1 MRIVSQL
8 QELNEALDIESNKS
22 IGFVPTM
29 GFLHHGHRSLIHE
42 SKKRSDFTIVSIF
55 INPTQF
61 NNQSDLKNYPVS
73 IEKDLFILEQE
84 KVDLVFCPDFD
95 TLYNNEKPIEIT
107 LGSLDNVLEATK
119 RKGHFQGVIRV
130 LSIFFKLINPNYA
143 FFGEKDYQQYLVINH
158 LAKKSFPKI
167 EIIICPT
174 KREQSGLAMSSRNS
188 RLSAEDFEKSKEIF
202 KVLTFCKKN
211 FDYSNR
217 EELEKTCMNKLAK
230 FSEPEYFEIR
240 HSDDLLNNGGKFKNW
255 RAFAATNLAGV
266 RLIDNIALI

>member
-29 GFLHHGHRSLIHE
+29 GFLHHGHRSLIRE

>member
-143 FFGEKDYQQYLVINH
+143 FFGEKDYQQYLVINQ
-158 LAKKSFPKI
+158 LAKKSFPEI
-167 EIIICPT
+167 EIIMCPT

-217 EELEKTCMNKLAK
+217 QELEKTCMNKLAK

-240 HSDDLLNNGGKFKNW
+240 HSDDLQNNGGKFKNW

>member
-130 LSIFFKLINPNYA
+130 LSIFFKIINPNYA

-188 RLSAEDFEKSKEIF
+188 GLSAEDFEKSKEIF

-217 EELEKTCMNKLAK
+217 QELEKTCMNKLAK

>member
-188 RLSAEDFEKSKEIF
+188 GLSAEDFEKSKEIF

-217 EELEKTCMNKLAK
+217 QELEKTCMNKLAK

>member
-130 LSIFFKLINPNYA
+130 LSIFFKLTNPNYA
-143 FFGEKDYQQYLVINH
+143 FFGEKDYQQYLVINQ
-158 LAKKSFPKI
+158 LAKKSFPEI
-167 EIIICPT
+167 EIIMCPT

>member
-29 GFLHHGHRSLIHE
+29 GFLHHGHCSLIHE

>member
-143 FFGEKDYQQYLVINH
+143 FFGEKDYQQYLVINQ
-158 LAKKSFPKI
+158 LAKKSFPEI
-167 EIIICPT
+167 EIIMCPT

>member
-130 LSIFFKLINPNYA
+130 LRIFFKLINPNYA
-143 FFGEKDYQQYLVINH
+143 FFGEKDYQQYLVINQ
-158 LAKKSFPKI
+158 LAKKSFPEI
-167 EIIICPT
+167 EIIMCPT

-217 EELEKTCMNKLAK
+217 QELEKTCMNKLAK

>member
-174 KREQSGLAMSSRNS
+174 KREQSGLALSSRNS

>member
-167 EIIICPT
+167 EIIMCPT

-217 EELEKTCMNKLAK
+217 QELEKTCMNKLAK

>member
-167 EIIICPT
+167 EIIMCPT